1 LFGLFGAAVLRHTR
15 AGIFY
20 KFYKGEIIMEV
31 DYGVLTIIPP
41 LVAIVL
47 CFLTKRVLFS
57 LVLGIFSGGLIMATG
72 NPFSAFEY
80 TLNATV
86 GSISD
91 SWNAN
96 LLLFNLLMGSGVALI
111 WTLGGS
117 LALTNWAKKRIKNRN
132 QASIG
137 AWLLGIIVFIN
148 DYINAAIVGNVFRD
162 IFDDMKVS
170 KERLSYIVDSTAA
183 PVATFFIS
191 DWIAFQIGMIQ
202 TGLDQAG
209 ITEVSAFEG
218 YIRGIP
224 MNLYCIFAVLFVGY
238 IIISKKDFGPMLKAE
253 HRVMTTGQTYR
264 EGAQPMMDVSDEL
277 GEAKSDKPMLM
288 TFILP
293 LVVLIAVALFGFYW
307 TGKGPDKN
315 LMAILGDSDPA
326 LALLWGAAAM
336 TLTGAA
342 IALIYKILNVSEMM
356 DTIIR
361 GFKLMLLACAILVS
375 AWTLGTVT
383 GDMQLAGYLTKVIGG
398 AIPFAFIPVIIF
410 ILGCVIAFS
419 TGTSWGTMTILT
431 PIAIPL
437 VYSMTGDPIAA
448 VMMSGVVFSGSIFG
462 DHCSPISDTTVLS
475 SIFSGSDHMDHVS
488 TQIPYALTVASVAGL
503 MFLLYGTLKLHPA
516 VLIVIGLVLLA
527 IIPRILHNISARKYG
542 IES

>member
-1 LFGLFGAAVLRHTR
+1 
-15 AGIFY
+15 
-20 KFYKGEIIMEV
+20 MEG
-31 DYGVLTIIPP
+31 DYGVLAIIPP
-41 LVAIVL
+41 LVAILL

-57 LVLGIFSGGLIMATG
+57 LIIGIFSGGLIMATG
-72 NPFSAFEY
+72 NPFAAFEY

-86 GSISD
+86 GSITD

-96 LLLFNLLMGSGVALI
+96 LLVFNLLMGSGVALI
-111 WTLGGS
+111 WSLGGS

-202 TGLDQAG
+202 TGIDQAG

-238 IIISKKDFGPMLKAE
+238 MIISKKDFGPMLKAE
-253 HRVMTTGQTYR
+253 HRVMTTGETYR
-264 EGAQPMMDVSDEL
+264 EGAQPMMDVADEL
-277 GEAKSDKPMLM
+277 GEAKADKPMLK

-293 LVVLIAVALFGFYW
+293 IVVLILVALFGFWW

-315 LMAILGDSDPA
+315 LMAVLGDSDPA

-342 IALIYKILNVSEMM
+342 IALIYRIMNVSELM

-383 GDMQLAGYLTKVIGG
+383 GDMQLAGYLTKVIGST
-398 AIPFAFIPVIIF
+398 IPFGFIPVIIF
-410 ILGCVIAFS
+410 ILGC
-419 TGTSWGTMTILT
+419 
-431 PIAIPL
+431 
-437 VYSMTGDPIAA
+437 
-448 VMMSGVVFSGSIFG
+448 
-462 DHCSPISDTTVLS
+462 
-475 SIFSGSDHMDHVS
+475 
-488 TQIPYALTVASVAGL
+488 
-503 MFLLYGTLKLHPA
+503 
-516 VLIVIGLVLLA
+516 
-527 IIPRILHNISARKYG
+527 II
-542 IES
+542 

>member
-1 LFGLFGAAVLRHTR
+1 
-15 AGIFY
+15 
-20 KFYKGEIIMEV
+20 MEG
-31 DYGVLTIIPP
+31 DYGVLAIIPP
-41 LVAIVL
+41 LVAILL

-57 LVLGIFSGGLIMATG
+57 LIIGIFSGGLIMATG
-72 NPFSAFEY
+72 NPFAAFKY
-80 TLNATV
+80 TLDATV
-86 GSISD
+86 GSITD

-96 LLLFNLLMGSGVALI
+96 LLVFNLLMGSGVALI
-111 WTLGGS
+111 WSLGGS

-202 TGLDQAG
+202 TGIDQAG
-209 ITEVSAFEG
+209 ITEVGAFEG

-253 HRVMTTGQTYR
+253 HRVMTTGETYR
-264 EGAQPMMDVSDEL
+264 EGAQPMMDVADEL
-277 GEAKSDKPMLM
+277 GDAKSDKPMM
-288 TFILP
+288 KTFILP
-293 LVVLIAVALFGFYW
+293 ILVLILVALFGFWW

-315 LMAILGDSDPA
+315 LMAVLGDSDPA

-342 IALIYKILNVSEMM
+342 IALIYRIMNISELM

-383 GDMQLAGYLTKVIGG
+383 GDMQLAGYLTNVIGST
-398 AIPFAFIPVIIF
+398 IPFGFIPLIIF
-410 ILGCVIAFS
+410 ILGCIIAFS

-475 SIFSGSDHMDHVS
+475 SIFSGADHMDHVA
-488 TQIPYALTVASVAGL
+488 TQIPYALTVAGSAGL
-503 MFLLYGTLKLHPA
+503 MFLLYGVFKLTPA
-516 VLIVIGLVLLA
+516 VLIPVGLIILAVL
-527 IIPRILHNISARKYG
+527 PRIFHNISARKYG
-542 IES
+542 IKI